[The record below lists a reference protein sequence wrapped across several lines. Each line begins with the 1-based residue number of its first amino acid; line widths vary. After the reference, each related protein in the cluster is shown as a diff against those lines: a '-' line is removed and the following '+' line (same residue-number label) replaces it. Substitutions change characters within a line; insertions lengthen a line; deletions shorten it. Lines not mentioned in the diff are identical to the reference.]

1 MTNAADCKVWQALSL
16 KRKPNFF
23 DATLAGVPA
32 LIKDSA
38 SRGFS
43 ASYEYSRRQ
52 RLPTSV
58 AREVLMTEQIKT
70 NRPYPMQLKLR
81 DGHSAAIRVMEPSDL
96 DLIIDFARN
105 LPADDLLFLRT
116 DITDLAVVQNWI
128 DNIKQG
134 HTITLLAEVEGEL
147 AAYASVHLEQARWTR
162 RVGEIRIITSSRYRG
177 AGLGRRLA
185 AEVFDLARSL
195 GLKKI
200 TAQMTT
206 DQTSARAAFEHL
218 GFQVEA
224 VLSDWVEDRRGR
236 SRDLLIMTYDVA
248 GFSDRI
254 VA

>member
-1 MTNAADCKVWQALSL
+1 MS
-16 KRKPNFF
+16 
-23 DATLAGVPA
+23 
-32 LIKDSA
+32 
-38 SRGFS
+38 
-43 ASYEYSRRQ
+43 
-52 RLPTSV
+52 
-58 AREVLMTEQIKT
+58 EQIKP
-70 NRPYPMQLKLR
+70 NRPYPIQIKLR
-81 DGHSAAIRVMEPSDL
+81 DARTASIRLMEPKDV
-96 DLIIDFARN
+96 DKIIEFAKT
-105 LPADDLLFLRT
+105 LPADDLLFLR
-116 DITDLAVVQNWI
+116 
-128 DNIKQG
+128 
-134 HTITLLAEVEGEL
+134 AEVDDEL

-185 AEVFDLARSL
+185 AEIFDLARSL

-206 DQTSARAAFEHL
+206 DQTAARAAFEHL

>member
-1 MTNAADCKVWQALSL
+1 MA
-16 KRKPNFF
+16 
-23 DATLAGVPA
+23 
-32 LIKDSA
+32 
-38 SRGFS
+38 
-43 ASYEYSRRQ
+43 
-52 RLPTSV
+52 
-58 AREVLMTEQIKT
+58 EQIKT
-70 NRPYPMQLKLR
+70 NRPYPIQLKLR
-81 DGHSAAIRVMEPSDL
+81 DGHSAVIRVMGPDDL
-96 DLIIDFARN
+96 DRIIDFARS

-116 DITDLAVVQNWI
+116 DITDRAVVQSWV
-128 DNIKQG
+128 DNIKNG
-134 HTITLLAEVEGEL
+134 HTITLLAEVDGEL
-147 AAYASVHLEQARWTR
+147 AAYASVHLDQARWTR
-162 RVGEIRIITSSRYRG
+162 RVGEIRIITSSRFRG

-224 VLSDWVEDRRGR
+224 MLSDWVEDRRGR

>member
-1 MTNAADCKVWQALSL
+1 MS
-16 KRKPNFF
+16 
-23 DATLAGVPA
+23 
-32 LIKDSA
+32 
-38 SRGFS
+38 
-43 ASYEYSRRQ
+43 
-52 RLPTSV
+52 
-58 AREVLMTEQIKT
+58 EQIKP
-70 NRPYPMQLKLR
+70 NRPYPIQLKLR
-81 DGHSAAIRVMEPSDL
+81 DGRQASIRVMDPNDL
-96 DLIIDFARN
+96 DKIVEFAKD

-116 DITDLAVVQNWI
+116 DITDRNVVKQWV
-128 DNIKQG
+128 DNIRHG
-134 HTITLLAEVEGEL
+134 NTITLLAEIDGDI
-147 AAYASVHLEQARWTR
+147 AAYASVHLDQARWTR

-177 AGLGRRLA
+177 AGIGRRLA

-206 DQTSARAAFEHL
+206 DQTAARAAFEHL

-224 VLSDWVEDRRGR
+224 MLSDWVEDRHGR

>member
-1 MTNAADCKVWQALSL
+1 MAV
-16 KRKPNFF
+16 
-23 DATLAGVPA
+23 
-32 LIKDSA
+32 
-38 SRGFS
+38 
-43 ASYEYSRRQ
+43 
-52 RLPTSV
+52 
-58 AREVLMTEQIKT
+58 QIKT

-81 DGHSAAIRVMEPSDL
+81 DGHAATIRVMEPDDL
-96 DLIIDFARN
+96 DKIIDFAKG

-116 DITDLAVVQNWI
+116 DITDRHVVKQWV
-128 DNIKQG
+128 DNIKNG
-134 HTITLLAEVEGEL
+134 HTITLLAEVDGDL
-147 AAYASVHLEQARWTR
+147 AAYASVHLDQARWTR

-206 DQTSARAAFEHL
+206 DQTAARAAFEHL

-224 VLSDWVEDRRGR
+224 MLSDWVEDRRGR
-236 SRDLLIMTYDVA
+236 ARDLLIMTYDVA

>member
-1 MTNAADCKVWQALSL
+1 MS
-16 KRKPNFF
+16 
-23 DATLAGVPA
+23 
-32 LIKDSA
+32 
-38 SRGFS
+38 
-43 ASYEYSRRQ
+43 
-52 RLPTSV
+52 
-58 AREVLMTEQIKT
+58 EQIKP
-70 NRPYPMQLKLR
+70 NRPYPIQLKLR
-81 DGHSAAIRVMEPSDL
+81 DGRQAAIRVMEPNDL
-96 DLIIDFARN
+96 EKILQFAKD

-116 DITDLAVVQNWI
+116 DITDRNVVKQWV
-128 DNIKQG
+128 DNIRHG
-134 HTITLLAEVEGEL
+134 NTITLLVEMDGDL
-147 AAYASVHLEQARWTR
+147 AAYASVHLDQARWTR

-177 AGLGRRLA
+177 AGIGRRLA

-206 DQTSARAAFEHL
+206 DQTAARAAFEHL

-224 VLSDWVEDRRGR
+224 MLSDWVEDRHGR